1 MKAVVIH
8 AYYEN
13 RDTWGHLRLELLG
26 TVHRQKLKLGAAE
39 LEHRKQCANAKA
51 RGVAPTFEKLEKWL
65 RGIGSLIDG
74 RIVIAEKVLE
84 FVNKDYG

>member
-1 MKAVVIH
+1 MR
-8 AYYEN
+8 ECESQ
-13 RDTWGHLRLELLG
+13 RSR
-26 TVHRQKLKLGAAE
+26 
-39 LEHRKQCANAKA
+39 
-51 RGVAPTFEKLEKWL
+51 APTFEKLEKWL

>member
-1 MKAVVIH
+1 MN
-8 AYYEN
+8 ESN
-13 RDTWGHLRLELLG
+13 NQNG
-26 TVHRQKLKLGAAE
+26 TRQRPE
-39 LEHRKQCANAKA
+39 FEHRKQCANAKA

>member
-1 MKAVVIH
+1 MWGGRGAVKRVLLLTVES
-8 AYYEN
+8 YYVVVQPH
-13 RDTWGHLRLELLG
+13 TA
-26 TVHRQKLKLGAAE
+26 LKLGAAE